1 MTDTGTAITKPA
13 RSVFETSPEKLQP
26 FLRSLAARVSG
37 GANWM
42 VRKKTVCDLLLGLDA
57 FFALPAEERRSLMG
71 AGEEGTGENDV
82 RSDVSGPA
90 DFRNVLP
97 LYVGAILEGLDEKTV
112 AGPEQAAVYMLSIH
126 PEHQMAAEAWMLRD
140 PRNGKAV
147 RKLMRSDRRYR
158 QLMDRMADHWKKAG
172 GALMPPGNDQDA
184 DQGSSETISSPK

>member
-1 MTDTGTAITKPA
+1 MTDTGIAIAKPA

-57 FFALPAEERRSLMG
+57 FFALPAEERRTLMG
-71 AGEEGTGENDV
+71 TGDKDATADNDM
-82 RSDVSGPA
+82 RGDVSGPA

-97 LYVGAILEGLDEKTV
+97 LYVGAILEGLDEKAVT
-112 AGPEQAAVYMLSIH
+112 GPEQAAVYMLSIH

-172 GALMPPGNDQDA
+172 RSLMPQDA